1 MTGPSRSTPITPARI
16 RRNDAGLPFA
26 DDYGDLYHPAIGA
39 QVQARH
45 VFLAGNQLPQR
56 WAGQARHVVLETG
69 FGLGNNFLATWD
81 TWRRDPQRCERL
93 VYVAL
98 DKHPPSAADMLTWH
112 RDSPTPELAAELAAV
127 WPPASPDLH
136 GIDLDDGRVQLLLA
150 WGDIADVLDGLQL
163 RFDTLCLDGFAP
175 ARNPAMWDEDVCRR
189 VARLAAPDA
198 RLATWSAASGL
209 RENLSRHG
217 FEVGL
222 QPGTGGKREIA
233 VGRYHPRFVPPAPR
247 GWVTPDRATRR
258 ALVIGAGLAGAAAA
272 WGLARVGWQATVLDR
287 HAQPAQEASGNAG
300 GLVHAIF
307 NAPDSL
313 HARWFRAAALATAR
327 AAALPLSRGDVAGA
341 LDGFLRLEPRLDAA
355 RALAQRDAVGLP
367 HGLVDWRDAPAAA
380 AMAGLPLAAGAWLF
394 EHAAGW
400 LDPAGWTR
408 WMLAQAGV
416 DAASGTRW
424 LGGRAVDRLVPPASD
439 DDVWTALDADG
450 AVIARAPVVVLA
462 NALDANRLL
471 PEGAMRPRL
480 SAVRGQVTR
489 LPGDLPGLRRPALPL
504 SGQGYGLTLPN
515 GEVLVGA
522 TTQHEPTDAAG
533 RALRL
538 DDQRHNLQRAA
549 QLGIVPAGL
558 ADGDT
563 LLPGRAGWRAVTPD
577 RLPLVGPVVD
587 GVERQRLLDGGRA
600 RLDGPRHQPRRV
612 AAGNGIYLCTGL
624 GSRGITSAVLAGR
637 VLAAWVAAEPM
648 PVEAALRD
656 ALDPAR
662 DLG

>member
-1 MTGPSRSTPITPARI
+1 MSGPSRPAHI
-16 RRNDAGLPFA
+16 PHTGDSSPYSDA
-26 DDYGDLYHPAIGA
+26 HGA
-39 QVQARH
+39 
-45 VFLAGNQLPQR
+45 LDLPQR

-81 TWRRDPQRCERL
+81 TWRRDPQRCDRL

-98 DKHPPSAADMLTWH
+98 DKHPPSAADLLTWH
-112 RDSPTPELAAELAAV
+112 RDSPTPELAAQLEAV

-163 RFDTLCLDGFAP
+163 RFDTLCLG
-175 ARNPAMWDEDVCRR
+175 DEAFDDDTFDDDTCRR
-189 VARLAAPDA
+189 LARLAAPGA
-198 RLATWSAASGL
+198 RLATRSAASGL
-209 RENLSRHG
+209 RERLARHG
-217 FEVGL
+217 FEVDPP
-222 QPGTGGKREIA
+222 PGTGDPREIT
-233 VGRYHPRFVPPAPR
+233 VGRYHPRFTPPGPR
-247 GWVTPDRATRR
+247 GWTTPAAAPRQ

-300 GLVHAIF
+300 GLMHAIF

-341 LDGFLRLEPRLDAA
+341 LDGFLRLEPRLEAA
-355 RALAQRDAVGLP
+355 RALTQRDAVGLP
-367 HGLVDWRDAPAAA
+367 HALVDWRAASDAAA
-380 AMAGLPLAAGAWLF
+380 LSGLPLTAGAWLF
-394 EHAAGW
+394 TQAAGW

-424 LGGRAVDRLVPPASD
+424 IGARAVDRLVPPASD
-439 DDVWTALDADG
+439 VDVWTALDADG

-462 NALDANRLL
+462 NALDATRLL
-471 PEGAMRPRL
+471 PEGALRPRL

-489 LPGDLPGLRRPALPL
+489 LPADLPGLRRPALPL
-504 SGQGYGLTLPN
+504 SGQGYGLTLPS

-522 TTQHEPTDAAG
+522 TTQHESPEKAG
-533 RALRL
+533 RALRW

-558 ADGDT
+558 ADGDA
-563 LLPGRAGWRAVTPD
+563 LLPGRAGWRAVSPD

-587 GVERQRLLDGGRA
+587 GVERQRLLALGRA
-600 RLDGPRHQPRRV
+600 RLDGARHQPRHV
-612 AAGNGIYLCTGL
+612 GPGHGLYLCTGL

-637 VLAAWVAAEPM
+637 VLAAWVADEPM
-648 PVEAALRD
+648 PVPVALRD